1 MTTTVDEAD
10 QAGVSAGLQ
19 RRIGFWG
26 LTFVS
31 LGSIIGSGW
40 LLGALTAAQTAGGG
54 GSLVSW
60 VLAAV
65 MLGVLAVIHADLGAA
80 YPVAGG
86 TTRYPHY
93 AFGGFAGFTAGWTT
107 YLQCVAIAPLE
118 VEASIGYVNSVP
130 GVHKHFDML
139 QGNGQLNGL
148 GLVVA
153 VLAILLFT
161 FVNVMGANWLSDSN
175 TGIVLWKIA
184 VPLLTVVV
192 LLIVVFQPSNFTAG
206 GGFAPNGFHGIFS
219 ALPLGV
225 IFALQGFEQAS
236 QLAGEAKDP
245 AKHLAKAILTAMGIG
260 ALVYILLEVAFVGA
274 VPGHAVAHSW
284 AQPIAAGDYGPYYT
298 LAVGAGITW
307 LSIVL
312 IIDAVISPGGTG
324 LIYIGTSSRI
334 SYALG
339 IPAWIR
345 RTSKRGVPV
354 WAVLISAGFGLIALA
369 PTPSWKQLVT
379 IITGSTAVMYAFA
392 PISLWVL
399 NRSDP
404 DRSHP
409 YRAPW
414 QRVLLPV
421 GFVFANLIVYWGG
434 FENTWRLSLFILV
447 GQVIFILA
455 AAFKAKSI
463 ELERAGWRSMIWIW
477 AWLAGLVVIGALGQF
492 GDHPT
497 KVLPEFV
504 DDGVVAAWA
513 LVIFFWATRMG
524 LPRSAAESLVE
535 HDRVGDELA
544 QP

>member
-1 MTTTVDEAD
+1 MTTTAERTDT
-10 QAGVSAGLQ
+10 GSISSGLQ

-60 VLAAV
+60 VLAAI

-86 TTRYPHY
+86 TTRYPQY

-118 VEASIGYVNSVP
+118 VEASIGYVNTIP
-130 GVHKHFDML
+130 GIKKSFDMV
-139 QGNGQLNGL
+139 QTNGQLTLL
-148 GLVVA
+148 GVLVA
-153 VLAILLFT
+153 ALAILLFT
-161 FVNVMGANWLSDSN
+161 FINVMGANWLSDSN
-175 TGIVLWKIA
+175 TGIVLWKVAIP
-184 VPLLTVVV
+184 VLTIIV
-192 LLIVVFQPSNFTAG
+192 LVLVVFQPGNFTAG
-206 GGFAPNGFHGIFS
+206 GGFAPDGFHGIFS

-225 IFALQGFEQAS
+225 VFALQGFEQAS

-274 VPGHAVAHSW
+274 VPASRVAHGW
-284 AQPIAAGDYGPYYT
+284 AHPIAAGDYGPYYT

-307 LSIVL
+307 LSVIL

-345 RTSKRGVPV
+345 RTTKRGVPI
-354 WAVLISAGFGLIALA
+354 WAILISAAFGLIALA
-369 PTPSWKQLVT
+369 PTPSWKQLVE

-404 DRSHP
+404 DRTHP

-414 QRVLLPV
+414 QRVLLPL
-421 GFVFANLIVYWGG
+421 GFIFANLIVYWGG
-434 FENTWRLSLFILV
+434 FANTWRLSVFILI
-447 GQVIFILA
+447 GQVIFLVA
-455 AAFKAKSI
+455 ARLKARSI
-463 ELERAGWRSMIWIW
+463 ELERAGWRSMAWIW
-477 AWLAGLVVIGALGQF
+477 VWLAGLIVIGAVGQY
-492 GDHPT
+492 DSLVQ
-497 KVLPEFV
+497 VLPQGV
-504 DDGVVAAWA
+504 DDAVVAVWA
-513 LVIFFWATRMG
+513 LVIFFWAVRTG
-524 LPRSAAESLVE
+524 LAREDAEALVE
-535 HDRVGDELA
+535 EDRRDDALA
-544 QP
+544 LD